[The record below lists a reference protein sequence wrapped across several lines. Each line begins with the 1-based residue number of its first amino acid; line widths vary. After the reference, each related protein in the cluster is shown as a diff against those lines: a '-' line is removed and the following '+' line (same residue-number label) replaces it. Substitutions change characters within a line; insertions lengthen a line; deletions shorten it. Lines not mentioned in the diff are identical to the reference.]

1 MCQRRGG
8 PLCAAAFITACQ
20 AILLAPSLATIPIQ
34 SCHLFR
40 LCCALVLALP
50 CHAGVAPEKLRVVP
64 QGIDAADFDPNKHA
78 PLSLKDLPSA
88 QLVTG
93 NSTGINSDSY
103 TFLSV
108 FKWEARKGWDV
119 LLDAY
124 VREFS
129 KSDNVALH
137 IFTKPFGRSDEV
149 RLLSAHAVEP
159 SALVCMGLV
168 QP

>member
-1 MCQRRGG
+1 LRTGFHHGMPSHPVC
-8 PLCAAAFITACQ
+8 PFACNNPYSVLSP
-20 AILLAPSLATIPIQ
+20 LLAV
-34 SCHLFR
+34 
-40 LCCALVLALP
+40 LCCALVLVLL

-137 IFTKPFGRSDEV
+137 IFTKPFGRSDDV